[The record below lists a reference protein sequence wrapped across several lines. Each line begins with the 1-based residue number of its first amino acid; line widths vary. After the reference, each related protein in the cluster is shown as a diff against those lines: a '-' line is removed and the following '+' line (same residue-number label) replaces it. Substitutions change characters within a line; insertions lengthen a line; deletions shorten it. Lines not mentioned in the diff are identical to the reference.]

1 MSFGFLQLYDGD
13 DSCVGCCRSI
23 WEFVDSLD
31 ETSNFTCVYGVAD
44 ESGANIAQHF
54 EPSYQFVEEAESEG
68 GKVLIHCGA
77 GASRSATL
85 CAAYLMRVRRWKVK
99 QTLELVI
106 LSCLSV
112 YCLQIDYPGQRPAL
126 LLFLCVLCFSGL
138 VFNSSL
144 CKKMVYASANH
155 LLQLLANVAY
165 FSP

>member
-1 MSFGFLQLYDGD
+1 MFH
-13 DSCVGCCRSI
+13 
-23 WEFVDSLD
+23 D
-31 ETSNFTCVYGVAD
+31 ESRDFTCVYDVAD

-106 LSCLSV
+106 LNARVIGTLEAPQNCISIERIVSE
-112 YCLQIDYPGQRPAL
+112 
-126 LLFLCVLCFSGL
+126 L
-138 VFNSSL
+138 V
-144 CKKMVYASANH
+144 
-155 LLQLLANVAY
+155 
-165 FSP
+165 

>member
-1 MSFGFLQLYDGD
+1 MIDELLDFFNSVTVMIHVLGVVNQD
-13 DSCVGCCRSI
+13 RN
-23 WEFVDSLD
+23 FVASLD
-31 ETSNFTCVYGVAD
+31 ESRNFTCVDGVAD

-112 YCLQIDYPGQRPAL
+112 
-126 LLFLCVLCFSGL
+126 
-138 VFNSSL
+138 
-144 CKKMVYASANH
+144 
-155 LLQLLANVAY
+155 
-165 FSP
+165 